1 MKTIFILCALILAIG
16 VALVWRGARSPSR
29 FGTFTGA
36 PKAEVADIIN
46 RPQDFLHKTVAIE
59 GEIREQCET
68 MGCYFYFFSGKNSLR
83 VDLEEIAMTAPRR
96 NGRPARVEGQ
106 IVPYGEGYEFF
117 ASAVEFK

>member
-1 MKTIFILCALILAIG
+1 MRNIFILCALILALG
-16 VALVWRGARSPSR
+16 VALVWRGTRSPSK

-36 PKAEVADIIN
+36 PKAEVADVIS
-46 RPQDFLHKTVAIE
+46 RPQAFLHKTVAID
-59 GEIREQCET
+59 GDIREQCVT

-83 VDLEEIAMTAPRR
+83 VDLQEIAMTAPRR

-106 IVPYGEGYEFF
+106 IVPYGDGYEFF